1 MKEIK
6 KGDIVSYGN
15 NKAKVIGISMKGGM
29 TMYKIRIKDGFNTI
43 AYNISRNEI
52 TK

>member
-15 NKAKVIGISMKGGM
+15 NKAKVIGISMKGGR
-29 TMYKIRIKDGFNTI
+29 TVYKIRIKDKFNTV
-43 AYNISRNEI
+43 AYNINANEI

>member
-1 MKEIK
+1 MKKNK
-6 KGDIVSYGN
+6 KEDIVTYRN
-15 NKAKVIGISMKGGM
+15 NKAKVNDIYIKGGR